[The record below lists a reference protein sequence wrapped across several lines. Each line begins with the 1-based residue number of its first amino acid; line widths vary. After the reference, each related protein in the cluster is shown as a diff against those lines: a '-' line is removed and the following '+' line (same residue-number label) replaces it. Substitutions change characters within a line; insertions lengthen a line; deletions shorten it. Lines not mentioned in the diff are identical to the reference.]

1 MMESFYG
8 EIVSL
13 SHFIT
18 GVFLECLEILRTVSQ
33 HLRVT
38 TSGYKWE
45 SNISETA
52 VTMITSLQS
61 WTKC

>member
-8 EIVSL
+8 EVVSL
-13 SHFIT
+13 SHFVS
-18 GVFLECLEILRTVSQ
+18 GVFLEIVRTVSQ

-38 TSGYKWE
+38 ASGYKWE

-61 WTKC
+61 WAKC